1 MHDKP
6 GRRPPPPRP
15 LRPGLRRAGLAPY
28 LEIGLAVVLAVGLTQ
43 AAQARPEP
51 LGKGEL
57 PPAELGQQLDGT
69 PVSLD
74 RSSGKAYVISFWAS
88 WCGPCR
94 EELPVLINIQQIAG
108 PQKMQVITV
117 NIEERKAYRKLEA
130 ALKEAGLTPAYDP
143 DKQVQK
149 AYGVHGIPHMVI
161 VGRDGRIVAVRVG
174 YAKTTLDGLAEDL
187 NRALAAP
194 AEQPAQ

>member
-1 MHDKP
+1 MTATRFPH
-6 GRRPPPPRP
+6 PR
-15 LRPGLRRAGLAPY
+15 LLGTLA
-28 LEIGLAVVLAVGLTQ
+28 LLLSLTGGF
-43 AAQARPEP
+43 AHASESRTEP
-51 LGKGEL
+51 LAKGEL
-57 PPAELGQQLDGT
+57 PPPQLGQQLDGT
-69 PVSLD
+69 PVALD

-94 EELPVLINIQQIAG
+94 EELPVLGNIQQIAG
-108 PQKMQVITV
+108 PEKMQVIAV
-117 NIEERKAYRKLEA
+117 NIEERKVYRKLEA
-130 ALKEAGLTPAYDP
+130 ALKEAGLTPAFDP
-143 DKQVQK
+143 DQQVRK

-194 AEQPAQ
+194 LEPAAQ